1 MAWNGGFI
9 LVVDDEVLVRMAV
22 RATLED
28 EGYDVKEAGNVEE
41 ALLVLERGGI
51 AAVLTDIEMPGPLN
65 GLDLARMIRAVWPSI
80 PLIVTSGRTLPR
92 PDDLPAHALMMT
104 KPFSTERLLLT
115 LRAGT

>member
-1 MAWNGGFI
+1 MK
-9 LVVDDEVLVRMAV
+9 LR
-22 RATLED
+22 RPATW
-28 EGYDVKEAGNVEE
+28 EE

-51 AAVLTDIEMPGPLN
+51 TVVLTDIEMPGPLN

-104 KPFSTERLLLT
+104 KPFSTERLLFT
-115 LRAGT
+115 LRSAT